1 MFSDLAHKRIRAHPP
16 FGELVMSSFPLAVDK
31 TIKGDFTIKSIAFL
45 MSVDDF
51 FLPLQDVVL
60 HTTLAIALG

>member
-1 MFSDLAHKRIRAHPP
+1 
-16 FGELVMSSFPLAVDK
+16 MSPFPLAVDK
-31 TIKGDFTIKSIAFL
+31 TIKGDFAIKSIAFV
-45 MSVDDF
+45 MTVDDF